1 MPQYILKYPNYGTIY
16 SANNPKEAGKKAF
29 LDLCKYNNYDQSR
42 ITILE
47 NNSKKEFNFLG
58 MTNNKLDQ
66 YDKVLKS
73 KNPIQI
79 GGSNMISDKDFY
91 NKISEISGNINL
103 SMDELTK
110 ILKLKYEPNDN
121 DIILLVKDGL
131 NKLNTL
137 NENVNIIKNN
147 INKLNEIP
155 VDMKA
160 NQMPVDMKANQMP
173 VDMKAEIPVDM
184 KANQIPL
191 DMKDNQIPA
200 DMKANQIP
208 VDMKDNQIPV
218 DMKANQI
225 PVDLVEGINT
235 SEESKK
241 KTKPV

>member
-131 NKLNTL
+131 DKLNTL

-147 INKLNEIP
+147 INKLNQVP
-155 VDMKA
+155 VNMR
-160 NQMPVDMKANQMP
+160 
-173 VDMKAEIPVDM
+173 AEIPVNM
-184 KANQIPL
+184 KANEIPV
-191 DMKDNQIPA
+191 N
-200 DMKANQIP
+200 MKANEIP
-208 VDMKDNQIPV
+208 VN
-218 DMKANQI
+218 MKANEI

-241 KTKPV
+241 KDKACIIM